1 MTAARLERTGAGPSV
16 PVPGVTALRAL
27 LFGAAFLLAP
37 ALALAVD
44 DGKPAPAFSLPKLGG
59 DGKVSQE
66 KVSLDQ
72 YKGKVVFVDFW
83 ASWCGP
89 CRQSLPLY
97 EKLRAELAD
106 KDFVILAVN
115 LDEEDAE
122 ANAFLK
128 EHPVQY
134 TVLRDPAGDVP
145 KAFGLVGMPTAYLID
160 QHGVVHSHHSGFNPP
175 DIDTLRKEVHG
186 LLGMHGD
193 AK

>member
-1 MTAARLERTGAGPSV
+1 MMVLRIARTGAEPSV
-16 PVPGVTALRAL
+16 PVRGVAALRAL
-27 LFGAAFLLAP
+27 LFGAALMLAP
-37 ALALAVD
+37 TLALAVD
-44 DGKPAPAFSLPKLGG
+44 DGTPAPAFSLPKLGR
-59 DGKVSQE
+59 DGTVRPA
-66 KVSLDQ
+66 KVSLDK

-106 KDFVILAVN
+106 KDFIILAVN
-115 LDEEDAE
+115 LDEQDAE
-122 ANAFLK
+122 ALAFLK

>member
-1 MTAARLERTGAGPSV
+1 MMAARTERTGAEPSV
-16 PVPGVTALRAL
+16 PVWRLASVRAL
-27 LFGAAFLLAP
+27 LFGAALLLAP

-44 DGKPAPAFSLPKLGG
+44 DGKPAPAFNLPKLGG
-59 DGKVSQE
+59 EG

-97 EKLRAELAD
+97 DKLRAELAD

-115 LDEEDAE
+115 LDEEDAD
-122 ANAFLK
+122 ATAFLK

-175 DIDTLRKEVHG
+175 DIDTLRKEVHD

>member
-1 MTAARLERTGAGPSV
+1 MSTLPVATSGAETSA
-16 PVPGVTALRAL
+16 PVRCGRW
-27 LFGAAFLLAP
+27 LLAVA
-37 ALALAVD
+37 ALCLAAPALAVD
-44 DGKPAPAFSLPKLGG
+44 DGKPAPAFSLPVLGG
-59 DGKVSQE
+59 GTR
-66 KVSLDQ
+66 VSLDQ

-97 EKLRAELAD
+97 DKLNAELA
-106 KDFVILAVN
+106 KDDFALLAIN
-115 LDEEDAE
+115 LDEEDAD

-128 EHPVQY
+128 EHPVRY

-145 KAFGLVGMPTAYLID
+145 KAFGLVGMPTSYLID
-160 QHGVVHSHHSGFNPP
+160 QNGVVHSHHSGFNPP

-186 LLGMHGD
+186 LLEAHGN